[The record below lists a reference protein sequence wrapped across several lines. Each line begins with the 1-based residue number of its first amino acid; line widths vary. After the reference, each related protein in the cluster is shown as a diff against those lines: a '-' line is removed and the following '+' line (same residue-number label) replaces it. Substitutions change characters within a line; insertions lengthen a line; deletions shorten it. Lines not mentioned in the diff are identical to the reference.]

1 MGALFS
7 KIRKLI
13 KSNKKKLIVVNY
25 SPDIYEVS
33 SILEKDV
40 KDEKDYRRKTIQY
53 ENPRY
58 TLKLNGIEVETE
70 QKVNNPNKE
79 RRSKRFFASDLQKVN
94 KESKNIFLEHFS
106 MKDAMKLNKQDDVIN
121 NIIEPVLVQ
130 KKNKNQKKA
139 VVDEIRRENV
149 IEEPV
154 DRLIGREI
162 KKKVKKLGYLTGKVD
177 SFEDP
182 FYTIVYNENE
192 RENMKRPMVLKYLVD
207 LENLNPREGLRKRK
221 EIIVGGRVHYID

>member
-1 MGALFS
+1 M
-7 KIRKLI
+7 
-13 KSNKKKLIVVNY
+13 
-25 SPDIYEVS
+25 
-33 SILEKDV
+33 
-40 KDEKDYRRKTIQY
+40 
-53 ENPRY
+53 
-58 TLKLNGIEVETE
+58 
-70 QKVNNPNKE
+70 NNPDKE

-94 KESKNIFLEHFS
+94 KEIKGTFLEHFS

-121 NIIEPVLVQ
+121 NIIEPVIVQ
-130 KKNKNQKKA
+130 KKKKNQND

-154 DRLIGREI
+154 DRLIGRDI

-182 FYTIVYNENE
+182 FYKIVYHENE

-221 EIIVGGRVHYID
+221 EVIVGGIIHYMD

>member
-1 MGALFS
+1 M
-7 KIRKLI
+7 
-13 KSNKKKLIVVNY
+13 
-25 SPDIYEVS
+25 
-33 SILEKDV
+33 
-40 KDEKDYRRKTIQY
+40 
-53 ENPRY
+53 
-58 TLKLNGIEVETE
+58 
-70 QKVNNPNKE
+70 NNPNKE

-94 KESKNIFLEHFS
+94 KDSKSTFLEHFS
-106 MKDAMKLNKQDDVIN
+106 MQDAMKLNKQDDVIN
-121 NIIEPVLVQ
+121 NTIEPVQVQ
-130 KKNKNQKKA
+130 NKKNQNQND

-182 FYTIVYNENE
+182 FYKIVYHENE

-207 LENLNPREGLRKRK
+207 LENLNPPSQLNILVSLLFSFFPFHLYLSQNYFFTACTFELRVS
-221 EIIVGGRVHYID
+221 IVD

>member
-1 MGALFS
+1 MQ
-7 KIRKLI
+7 
-13 KSNKKKLIVVNY
+13 KKK
-25 SPDIYEVS
+25 
-33 SILEKDV
+33 
-40 KDEKDYRRKTIQY
+40 
-53 ENPRY
+53 
-58 TLKLNGIEVETE
+58 
-70 QKVNNPNKE
+70 
-79 RRSKRFFASDLQKVN
+79 
-94 KESKNIFLEHFS
+94 
-106 MKDAMKLNKQDDVIN
+106 
-121 NIIEPVLVQ
+121 
-130 KKNKNQKKA
+130 NQNQND

-182 FYTIVYNENE
+182 FYKIVYHENE

-221 EIIVGGRVHYID
+221 EVIVGGRTHYMD